1 MVLALSEI
9 VDKAVNLKS
18 SEEKV
23 EWLKNNTSEPLKQ
36 LLHIMYNK
44 KKYTFLVPSTAP
56 PYTPSEY
63 PDSQGMLYRE
73 MRKMQYFIKEL
84 STDSLTQYRREAL
97 FIQMLESVDAG
108 DAALLCKMLKQKPL
122 KGLTAKVL
130 NEAFGEDFVET
141 KKSKEQ

>member
-9 VDKAVNLKS
+9 VDKAISLKTK
-18 SEEKV
+18 EEKV
-23 EWLKNNTSEPLKQ
+23 EWLEKNKIEPLKQ
-36 LLHIMYNK
+36 LLSIMYNK
-44 KKYTFLVPSTAP
+44 KKYTLMIPSTAP

-73 MRKMQYFIKEL
+73 MRKMRYFIKEMEA
-84 STDSLTQYRREAL
+84 DNLTQYRRESL

-108 DAALLCKMLKQKPL
+108 DAKLLCQMLSQKPL

-130 NEAFGEDFVET
+130 NEVFGEDFVEI
-141 KKSKEQ
+141 KKSKEK